1 MRTRSSSAALATC
14 LTGTVAAALIVGGA
28 PATAATVPAAAS
40 DTPENVIVMIGDGM
54 GYNTVD
60 AASLYEYGTTYKQV
74 GVTAATGEVAP
85 TEGTASQVFE
95 RFPVQT
101 SVSTYPVGSGYDPAA
116 AWSDFDYINGGTT
129 DSAAAGTALATGTKT
144 VNGAIGVTPEGEA
157 LENIT
162 ERAEKLGKATGVV
175 SSVPFSHATP
185 SAYVAHNTD
194 RNDLQGIADEMLESD
209 VDVIIGAGH
218 PYFDDDAQPREGDY
232 TYLSEERYAAVKN
245 GDSAFTLVEDTEG
258 LEALQTGAAPEEQV
272 FGLVPVGTTLQQAR
286 SSLVEQSLP
295 FSSELN
301 DVPDLADLSL
311 GALNVL
317 SQKSDEGMFAMIE
330 GGAIDWAGHANSL
343 TTNVEETVD
352 FTRAVDAVTGWVEQN
367 SSWDETLLI
376 VTADHETG
384 YITGDGSNPDWTV
397 MTGEQGELPLGVF
410 NSGNHTNQLVPVYAI
425 GAGSDAITARA
436 TGTDPVRG
444 AYLDNTDLGNIV
456 LEDFWTEEPA
466 ASVYDVTVTALGPN
480 RARMIAAAV
489 RLTGYTEAEIRA
501 AVARRDSN
509 VVLDDVSR
517 ATAERAERVLEAA
530 GATVVLVP
538 QR

>member
-1 MRTRSSSAALATC
+1 
-14 LTGTVAAALIVGGA
+14 
-28 PATAATVPAAAS
+28 
-40 DTPENVIVMIGDGM
+40 
-54 GYNTVD
+54 
-60 AASLYEYGTTYKQV
+60 
-74 GVTAATGEVAP
+74 
-85 TEGTASQVFE
+85 
-95 RFPVQT
+95 
-101 SVSTYPVGSGYDPAA
+101 
-116 AWSDFDYINGGTT
+116 
-129 DSAAAGTALATGTKT
+129 
-144 VNGAIGVTPEGEA
+144 
-157 LENIT
+157 
-162 ERAEKLGKATGVV
+162 
-175 SSVPFSHATP
+175 
-185 SAYVAHNTD
+185 
-194 RNDLQGIADEMLESD
+194 
-209 VDVIIGAGH
+209 
-218 PYFDDDAQPREGDY
+218 
-232 TYLSEERYAAVKN
+232 
-245 GDSAFTLVEDTEG
+245 
-258 LEALQTGAAPEEQV
+258 
-272 FGLVPVGTTLQQAR
+272 
-286 SSLVEQSLP
+286 
-295 FSSELN
+295 
-301 DVPDLADLSL
+301 VPDLADLSL

-397 MTGEQGELPLGVF
+397 MIGEQGELPLGVF

-509 VVLDDVSR
+509 VVLDDVSL